1 MRKIFCTT
9 FNKQLYDRYA
19 NQLIDTYLQTNQTI
33 PLHVFVEDLESV
45 HYPKH
50 PNVFYHNLF
59 EEEPELKKFVE
70 RNKGRPFS
78 DFLGDAVRFSY
89 KVFAQNASRK
99 YGDKIYYVDSDSKFI
114 RQIPNEW
121 YDECLPDDTF
131 IAFYDRPNTY
141 TETGFVAFNEN
152 KIISKQFF
160 NQYTRFY
167 IEDIV
172 YTLNSYTD
180 CHTLDETRRICKEDI
195 HYKENKLGDGAN
207 GHIMARDKFINPYL
221 DHRKGERKFKP
232 HSDEWLKHRP
242 RHGG

>member
-9 FNKQLYDRYA
+9 FNKELYDRYA
-19 NQLIDTYLQTNQTI
+19 NQLIDTYLQTKQTI
-33 PLHVFVEDLESV
+33 PLHVFVEDLENV

-59 EEEPELKKFVE
+59 KEEPELEKFVE
-70 RNKGRPFS
+70 RNKGRSFS
-78 DFLGDAVRFSY
+78 DFLSDAVRFSY

-114 RQIPNEW
+114 RQIPDEW
-121 YDECLPDDTF
+121 YDECLPDDVF
-131 IAFYDRPNTY
+131 VSFYYRPHTY
-141 TETGFVAFNEN
+141 TETGFVAFDNTKEVSN
-152 KIISKQFF
+152 TFF
-160 NQYTRFY
+160 NYYTDLY
-167 IEDIV
+167 KSDNV
-172 YTLNSYTD
+172 YKLKAYTD
-180 CHTLDETRRICKEDI
+180 CHTLDDTRDNMKTVSD
-195 HYKENKLGDGAN
+195 YKEKRLGDKQN

-232 HSDEWLKHRP
+232 HSDEWLQHRP